1 MPLQPQPPPPLPPPD
16 KDDNEDQ
23 AGIGGEAPASSICNL
38 QEIPLVD
45 KEWSRSRTM
54 DDALRFSWDRWILP
68 CHRSRLLWRCS
79 SPRRGSLNSSTS
91 PWHKVSKCFLNPSAS
106 IIYIKKEMQPC
117 LKKYGLPAK
126 AKKLV
131 IKFFSASSSNFSMK
145 LTEFNDRFSEINSQ
159 LLTNIAAFSLKN
171 SFAAF
176 ESLMELAKAY
186 PDDFDPSDLDDL
198 IIDLNL
204 YIDNLRADAR
214 FAQVAT
220 ISELGKMMVDTSKH
234 LSFPLVYRLLKLVLV
249 LPIATASVER
259 IFSAVKIVKTDLRNR
274 IGDGF
279 MNDCIVSFVE
289 QEFLHAISK

>member
-1 MPLQPQPPPPLPPPD
+1 
-16 KDDNEDQ
+16 
-23 AGIGGEAPASSICNL
+23 
-38 QEIPLVD
+38 
-45 KEWSRSRTM
+45 
-54 DDALRFSWDRWILP
+54 
-68 CHRSRLLWRCS
+68 
-79 SPRRGSLNSSTS
+79 
-91 PWHKVSKCFLNPSAS
+91 LNP
-106 IIYIKKEMQPC
+106 
-117 LKKYGLPAK
+117 
-126 AKKLV
+126 V
-131 IKFFSASSSNFSMK
+131 IDLQ

-159 LLTNIAAFSLKN
+159 LLTNIAAFSPKN

-176 ESLMELAKAY
+176 KIESLMELAKAY

-204 YIDNLRADAR
+204 YIDNVRADAR

-249 LPIATASVER
+249 LPIVTASVER

-279 MNDCIVSFVE
+279 MNDCVVSFVE
-289 QEFLHAISK
+289 QEFLHAIPNDDIIVRFQNMADRTRMVKL